1 VILASVYGSVLSR
14 LMAALIVVLV
24 VTPWT
29 EPFASIHGAVGTVDV
44 GGESKVKAAAQDVL
58 VPVLVVVIVD
68 DTRPAP
74 VGVIASAAPL
84 EFHRSQRAILR
95 L

>member
-1 VILASVYGSVLSR
+1 MILASVYRCVLSR

-44 GGESKVKAAAQDVL
+44 GGESKVKTASQDVL
-58 VPVLVVVIVD
+58 VPSVVIVD

-74 VGVIASAAPL
+74 VGVIASSGPL
-84 EFHRSQRAILR
+84 EFHRDQRAILR

>member
-1 VILASVYGSVLSR
+1 MILASVYACVLSR

-44 GGESKVKAAAQDVL
+44 GGESKTKTASQDVL
-58 VPVLVVVIVD
+58 LPVLSVVIVD

-74 VGVIASAAPL
+74 VGVIASSAPF
-84 EFHRSQRAILR
+84 EFHRGQRAILR

>member
-1 VILASVYGSVLSR
+1 LVYGSVLSR
-14 LMAALIVVLV
+14 LMATLIIVLI

-44 GGESKVKAAAQDVL
+44 GGEAKTKTASQDVL
-58 VPVLVVVIVD
+58 VPVLSVVIVD

-74 VGVIASAAPL
+74 VGAIVPSTPF
-84 EFHRSQRAILR
+84 EFHPGQRAILR